1 LNSIKSTRTRA
12 LTIDDDDEEL
22 NFETAEYLMGCKLKA
37 TFLQSWLGVV
47 GVAKEEPTTVKTYN
61 PSGSAWLCI
70 IKSERDIEL
79 RMWVEWSGEKLLA
92 LMDTGS
98 SKRFVHERLLK

>member
-12 LTIDDDDEEL
+12 LAIDDDDEEL
-22 NFETAEYLMGCKLKA
+22 NFETAEYLIGCKSKTA
-37 TFLQSWLGVV
+37 SCSVYWLGVD
-47 GVAKEEPTTVKTYN
+47 VAKEEPTTVKTYN